1 MTIKDLNNNDS
12 SVAAW
17 IVKFLVKRNVKVVF
31 GLQGGHIQP
40 IWDFCY
46 KLGVRI
52 IDVRDEKAAVHMAQA
67 YSILTNEI
75 GVVMVTAGPGV
86 TNTVTGIANAS
97 LACTPILVI
106 GGCTTIPQSN
116 MGPLQDIPHV
126 EILRSI
132 TRYCRTA
139 RVPEQVIRELDLAY
153 SFAKGQLGE
162 PGPSYIE
169 VPTDVLRCTV
179 KNKLVLNDW
188 IKQKKPSEIYPNIKK
203 IDEFVNK
210 LNASKRPLLISGRG
224 ARNSGDVIE
233 SFLSK
238 TGVLYLDTQDSRGL
252 ISSQHNSNVYAARSK
267 VMSEADLVIIVGRKL
282 DYQLAYGSPA
292 IFSNAS
298 FIRISDNPYELV
310 DNRRGEPEIYAEP
323 KLVFQEINCRELKT
337 NFDKKW
343 IMEIRNFQNEKIE
356 KFKNN
361 KESYLGDDNKIHP
374 NYIFNCI
381 NNLVKENYIGV
392 ADGGDI
398 LSFARVG
405 LNSKYYLDSGAFGC
419 LGVGIPYAIAAAEV
433 YKNLPIICVTGDGS
447 FGFNAM
453 ELDTA
458 VRNKSNICVIISNN
472 AGWNIETHDQ
482 KLNYGNRVYGT
493 SLRHTNYAKMAEG
506 LGTFAV
512 RVEKPEDLEKSIA
525 LALKNTPSVVD
536 VITSSS
542 VLSSDAIKGL
552 GFVPKYQAL
561 DIWDKLEKK
570 YRDDN

>member
-1 MTIKDLNNNDS
+1 MISKDLNDNEN

-17 IVKFLVKRNVKVVF
+17 VVKFLVMRNVKVLF

-46 KLGVRI
+46 KLGIRI

-67 YSILTNEI
+67 YAILTNEI
-75 GVVMVTAGPGV
+75 GVAMVTAGPGV

-97 LACTPILVI
+97 LACTPILLI

-126 EILRSI
+126 EILKSI
-132 TRYCRTA
+132 TRYSRTA

-153 SFAKGQLGE
+153 SYSLGQLSE

-169 VPTDVLRCTV
+169 IPTDILRCTV
-179 KNKLVLNDW
+179 KKKLILNDW
-188 IKQKKPSEIYPNIKK
+188 MKEKKPSQIYPNPKK

-210 LNASKRPLLISGRG
+210 LNNAKRPLLISGRG
-224 ARNSGDVIE
+224 ARNSGVALE
-233 SFLSK
+233 NFLTK
-238 TGVLYLDTQDSRGL
+238 TGIFYLDTQDSRGL
-252 ISSQHNSNVYAARSK
+252 ISSQHHSNVYAARSK
-267 VMSEADLVIIVGRKL
+267 VMSEADLVILVGRKL

-292 IFSNAS
+292 VFSNGT
-298 FIRISDNPYELV
+298 FVRISDNPYELV
-310 DNRRGEPEIYAEP
+310 DNRRGDPEIYSEP
-323 KLVFQEINCRELKT
+323 KLVFEKINSIQLNI
-337 NFDKKW
+337 NFDKNW
-343 IMEIRNFQNEKIE
+343 ITEIQNFHNKKIE
-356 KFKNN
+356 KFKNTN
-361 KESYLGDDNKIHP
+361 EVYIGDDNKIHP

-381 NNLVKENYIGV
+381 SNLVQHNYVGI

-405 LNSKYYLDSGAFGC
+405 LNSKYYLDSGVFGC
-419 LGVGIPYAIAAAEV
+419 LGIGVPYAIAAAEV
-433 YKNLPIICVTGDGS
+433 YKDLPIICVTGDGS

-458 VRNKSNICVIISNN
+458 VRNNSNICVIISNN

-482 KLNYGNRVYGT
+482 RLNYGNRVYGT

-506 LGTFAV
+506 LGAYGI
-512 RVEKPEDLEKSIA
+512 RVEKPEDLEKSISE
-525 LALKNTPSVVD
+525 ALKNTPSVVD
-536 VITSSS
+536 VVTSAS

-552 GFVPKYQAL
+552 GYVPKYQAL
-561 DIWDKLEKK
+561 DVWDDLEKK
-570 YRDDN
+570 YRDED